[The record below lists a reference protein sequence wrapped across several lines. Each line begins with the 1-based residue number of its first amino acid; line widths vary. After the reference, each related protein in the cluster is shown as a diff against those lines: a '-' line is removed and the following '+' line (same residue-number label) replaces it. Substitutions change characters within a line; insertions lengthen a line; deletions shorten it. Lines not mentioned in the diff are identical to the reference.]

1 MGVNWNAIGAIA
13 SAIASFAALVA
24 IIITIKTNRD
34 NNDEKQFAVQP
45 WFHVTC
51 IERMGASASLRLIL
65 LNDASSTIKIDKVN
79 MILNEDNKVI
89 SLDYRYLKKD
99 RQYVSTGKCFE
110 VIIKNDEILFG
121 KTAYLEIYY
130 TNLYNKKM
138 KAVSPRFEFVEK
150 LNENSLYIEPRGFLY
165 IPFTNEIIKK

>member
-1 MGVNWNAIGAIA
+1 M
-13 SAIASFAALVA
+13 
-24 IIITIKTNRD
+24 
-34 NNDEKQFAVQP
+34 
-45 WFHVTC
+45 
-51 IERMGASASLRLIL
+51 
-65 LNDASSTIKIDKVN
+65 
-79 MILNEDNKVI
+79 
-89 SLDYRYLKKD
+89 
-99 RQYVSTGKCFE
+99 
-110 VIIKNDEILFG
+110 IIKNDEILFG

>member
-1 MGVNWNAIGAIA
+1 MYIDKGGNFLQWIIGLGVNWNAIGAIA

-99 RQYVSTGKCFE
+99 SQYVSTGKCFE
-110 VIIKNDEILFG
+110 VTIKNDEI
-121 KTAYLEIYY
+121 YLERPHI
-130 TNLYNKKM
+130 
-138 KAVSPRFEFVEK
+138 
-150 LNENSLYIEPRGFLY
+150 
-165 IPFTNEIIKK
+165 